1 MVILPRKAPVK
12 MRPGYWMDMISK
24 PSQPVKPEFE
34 ESTKRSYLGSYEQE
48 FREVLLPD
56 PNFFMGS
63 LLIIT
68 RFVQCLQPADPR
80 YWFENLTMNVIEY
93 YLRWYLEGHDVRSLL
108 GFQVKVRY
116 CLKVFYITNRQ
127 RSQHATLQKMMT
139 ATSAHPGTLVCN
151 TGYCRKEKDAL
162 RWGDIEL
169 FMVMDPERPTCKVLL
184 MHVKH
189 RLNKGKRNNGR
200 APRYIYIERNDNL
213 GLYVIQDILEYV
225 LEDQVF
231 ASEFIQEPRDIW
243 CYTDIPAHRKSVPIH
258 IKAEKHHIPIFRR
271 AARNGKG
278 KWITHPT
285 GPLTYAQLAED
296 HHRECRAAGA
306 KDTDLTPGLRTQ
318 IMGQAKSSIFM
329 VYLNELV
336 NCDTQSVFVGTPTRD
351 TLIAL
356 STNSSLTCDPSAP
369 RSLTREQLQCVENDP
384 DKVTDPAKCDR
395 YRQLGNQVRAERR
408 KLQSQV
414 DKEAYKQFFDNVG
427 NAIIETLAALEFKN
441 RDVSIVFD
449 EECVEDRIL
458 SLELRLA
465 LNRLTVRRHMA
476 RRVKPEVPAQDTLSD
491 FPTQAPTS
499 LEGPECLGDDRY
511 PEAREFSY
519 CNMYLLRDHLETQH
533 VERMDFSEPVTCGYP
548 NCVALLATPMQY
560 CHHVTTGIEAESVKF
575 ELTLESTVKG
585 IVLRDASSMVVLG
598 ISKFSVTNAVIDEVM
613 KWPRRRHHEGFKRVG
628 PLHRLP
634 VTFGVGFNRLRVPRV
649 CGLGSRRQ
657 SAVGK
662 ERVYLHGGIP

>member
-1 MVILPRKAPVK
+1 MGILPRKAPVK

-93 YLRWYLEGHDVRSLL
+93 YLRWYLEGHNVRSLL

-306 KDTDLTPGLRTQ
+306 KDT
-318 IMGQAKSSIFM
+318 A
-329 VYLNELV
+329 
-336 NCDTQSVFVGTPTRD
+336 
-351 TLIAL
+351 
-356 STNSSLTCDPSAP
+356 
-369 RSLTREQLQCVENDP
+369 
-384 DKVTDPAKCDR
+384 
-395 YRQLGNQVRAERR
+395 
-408 KLQSQV
+408 
-414 DKEAYKQFFDNVG
+414 
-427 NAIIETLAALEFKN
+427 LAALDFKN
-441 RDVSIVFD
+441 RDVSIVPD
-449 EECVEDRIL
+449 EECVEDRML

-465 LNRLTVRRHMA
+465 LNRLTVPRHLA
-476 RRVKPEVPAQDTLSD
+476 RRVKPEVPAQDILSD

-499 LEGPECLGDDRY
+499 LECPECLGDDRY

-519 CNMYLLRDHLETQH
+519 CNIITTMLRRHQFIWI
-533 VERMDFSEPVTCGYP
+533 MK
-548 NCVALLATPMQY
+548 
-560 CHHVTTGIEAESVKF
+560 GIEAERVKF

-598 ISKFSVTNAVIDEVM
+598 ISKFSVTNAVIG
-613 KWPRRRHHEGFKRVG
+613 PRRRHHEGFKRVG